1 MVDILWAS
9 MKNYSLT
16 GVLNKCIINNTMYNI
31 VVVDWNELVEIV
43 LKK

>member
-16 GVLNKCIINNTMYNI
+16 AVRNKCIIKYAMYKI
-31 VVVDWNELVEIV
+31 VVVDWNELVEII

>member
-16 GVLNKCIINNTMYNI
+16 AVLNKCIINNTMYNI